1 MSDLAKA
8 KLWIALFVLV
18 ILAPVLALF
27 WGPHPEGREFWR
39 ELSAAYGFAGLALI
53 GIQFIPTAR
62 LPFLAQ
68 LFPMDTLYAFHHKIS
83 IAGFTL
89 ALAHPLLLFAGN
101 PYTLRLLNLA
111 TAPWRARAAVIAVIL
126 FILII
131 ITSVWRK
138 DLRIRYEN
146 WRAVHDLFSI
156 AAAGLVLYHMFM
168 VNHYMAHPFQ
178 RVYWSTSAVVWALA
192 VIYIRVVRPIQLLQ
206 RPYRVVSVQAE
217 RGEAWTLSLEPDGH
231 PGCHF
236 MAGQFAWLV
245 ARTSPFSFRDNP
257 FSFSSSAENKNR
269 IEFTIK
275 ELGDFTATV
284 KELQAGERVYVDG
297 CYGTF
302 DIDQH
307 DAPGYVMIAGGIGSV
322 PILSILRTM
331 RDRKDNRP
339 VIFFYGNP
347 DWEQVTF
354 RKDLDSLTSQMDLK
368 VVHVLEQPPDNWR
381 GETGFITAEIL
392 DKHLGVD
399 RANWHYFICGPIPMI
414 SAVEKALL
422 QLDIPLVKIHT
433 ENYEMA

>member
-1 MSDLAKA
+1 MSDADKA
-8 KLWIALFVLV
+8 KLWVVVFVLI

-27 WGPHPEGREFWR
+27 LEPKPPGREFWR
-39 ELSAAYGFAGLALI
+39 ELSVTLGFAGLALL

-83 IAGFTL
+83 LAGFTL

-101 PYTLRLLNLA
+101 PYTLRLLNLT
-111 TAPWRARAAVIAVIL
+111 TAPWRARAAVMAVTL
-126 FILII
+126 LIVI
-131 ITSVWRK
+131 VLTSVWRK
-138 DLRIRYEN
+138 DLHLQYHN
-146 WRAVHDLFSI
+146 WRAVHDVFSI
-156 AAAGLVLYHMFM
+156 TAAGLILYHIFM

-178 RVYWSTSAVVWALA
+178 RVYWSFSAMLWGLA
-192 VIYIRVVRPIQLLQ
+192 VIYIRVIRPIQLMR
-206 RPYRVVSVQAE
+206 RPYKVVSVQPE
-217 RGEAWTLSLEPDGH
+217 RGNAWTLALEPDGH

-275 ELGDFTATV
+275 DLGDFTTTI
-284 KELQAGERVYVDG
+284 KELQVDERVFVDG

-331 RDRKDNRP
+331 ADRKDTRP

-347 DWEQVTF
+347 EWERVTF
-354 RKDLDSLTSQMDLK
+354 REDLDLLASQLNLK
-368 VVHVLEQPPDNWR
+368 VVHVLEDPPENWN
-381 GETGFITAEIL
+381 GEEGFITAEIL
-392 DKHLGVD
+392 DRHLGSQ
-399 RANWHYFICGPIPMI
+399 RHECLFFICGPIPMI
-414 SAVEKALL
+414 TAVEKALL
-422 QLDIPLVKIHT
+422 ELDIPLKKIHT

>member
-1 MSDLAKA
+1 MSDVAKA
-8 KLWIALFVLV
+8 KLWITVFVLV

-27 WGPHPEGREFWR
+27 VGPQLPGREFWR
-39 ELSAAYGFAGLALI
+39 ELSVALGFAGLSLM

-62 LPFLAQ
+62 LPFLAN

-89 ALAHPLLLFAGN
+89 ALAHPLILFAGN
-101 PYTLRLLNLA
+101 PYTLRLLNLT

-138 DLRIRYEN
+138 DLRIQYQN
-146 WRAVHDLFSI
+146 WRLVHDLFSI
-156 AAAGLVLYHMFM
+156 TAAGLILYHMFM

-178 RVYWSTSAVVWALA
+178 RVYWTFSAAIWTLA
-192 VIYIRVVRPIQLLQ
+192 VLYIRVIRPTQLLR
-206 RPYRVVSVQAE
+206 RPYRVVSVQPE
-217 RGEAWTLSLEPDGH
+217 RGQAWTLSLEPDGH

-236 MAGQFAWLV
+236 MAGQFAWLT
-245 ARTSPFSFRDNP
+245 ARTSPFSFRNNP
-257 FSFSSSAENKNR
+257 FSFSSSAEDKSKV
-269 IEFTIK
+269 EFTIK
-275 ELGDFTATV
+275 ELGDFSSMI
-284 KELQAGERVYVDG
+284 KELKFGEKVFVDS

-307 DAPGYVMIAGGIGSV
+307 DAPGYVLIAGGIGSV

-331 RDRKDNRP
+331 ADRQDPRP

-347 DWEQVTF
+347 DWERVTF
-354 RKDLDSLTSQMDLK
+354 REDLDLLTTRMNLE
-368 VVHVLEQPPDNWR
+368 VVHVLENPPDDWE
-381 GETGFITAEIL
+381 GEVGFITAEVMDRHL
-392 DKHLGVD
+392 DTD
-399 RANWHYFICGPIPMI
+399 RFDFHYFICGPIPMI
-414 SAVEKALL
+414 AAVEKALL
-422 QLDIPLVKIHT
+422 SLDIPLNKIHT